1 MSKEIIK
8 NEGFRV
14 KPIYNADPETGIDT
28 EKTFIDN
35 IIGAAQVGS
44 LDISSIDA
52 LSQSAQ
58 NREQLYNMIDS
69 MAQDDVIAA
78 VLETYAEDAVQTN
91 DKGQV
96 V

>member
-1 MSKEIIK
+1 MADILK
-8 NEGFRV
+8 NEGLRINAV
-14 KPIYNADPETGIDT
+14 KNPSPEIGIDT
-28 EKTFIDN
+28 EKTFINN

-52 LSQSAQ
+52 LNQSAQ
-58 NREQLYNMIDS
+58 NRERFYEMIDS
-69 MAQDDVIAA
+69 MAQDDIIAA
-78 VLETYAEDAVQTN
+78 VLETYAEDITQTN